1 MYVYLQKLH
10 KIFHFDRTMRTRHIY
25 PPLLLLLLA
34 FFIIGGDRLFG
45 YTPPPE
51 PVEVEI
57 VEPEY
62 EYLSPHVWISHYDE
76 HFRQAADSL
85 ELDWMLIAAIAHTE
99 SRFDSAAVSSV
110 GAKGVMQMMPSTLN
124 GLDVPDS
131 LHADNSANIHA
142 SARYLKS
149 LYRTFR
155 RVKHADERVNFV
167 LASYNAGYGHVL
179 DAMRLADKYGYDRH
193 RWTGHVDTFLIKKS
207 IPEYYNDSVCRNG
220 EFKDWRQTLS
230 FVNKVQRSW
239 KRFNRM
245 QQEYADSVHQVITT
259 DTLKRI
265 GYVQEKDSII

>member
-1 MYVYLQKLH
+1 MKTRYV
-10 KIFHFDRTMRTRHIY
+10 Y
-25 PPLLLLLLA
+25 PPLLLSLLA
-34 FFIIGGDRLFG
+34 FFIVGGDRLFG
-45 YTPPPE
+45 YTPPE

-149 LYRTFR
+149 LYRRFR
-155 RVKHADERVNFV
+155 RVKYADERVNFV
-167 LASYNAGYGHVL
+167 LASYNAGYGHIL
-179 DAMRLADKYGYDRH
+179 DAMRLAHKHGYDRH

-207 IPEYYNDSVCRNG
+207 IPEYFNDSVCRNG

-265 GYVQEKDSII
+265 GYPLKKDSVI

>member
-1 MYVYLQKLH
+1 MK
-10 KIFHFDRTMRTRHIY
+10 TRHIY
-25 PPLLLLLLA
+25 PPLLLSLLA
-34 FFIIGGDRLFG
+34 FFIIGGDKLFG
-45 YTPPPE
+45 YTPPE
-51 PVEVEI
+51 PVEEVI
-57 VEPEY
+57 AEPEY
-62 EYLSPHVWISHYDE
+62 EYLPPHVWISHYDE

-149 LYRTFR
+149 LYRRFR
-155 RVKHADERVNFV
+155 RVKYADERVNFV
-167 LASYNAGYGHVL
+167 LASYNAGYGHIL

-193 RWTGHVDTFLIKKS
+193 RWSGHVDSFLIKKS
-207 IPEYYNDSVCRNG
+207 LPEFYNDSVCRNG

-239 KRFNRM
+239 KRFNKM

-265 GYVQEKDSII
+265 GYPLKKDSVI